1 MLSDIDLIREFVK
14 QSIQKK
20 QVLLANSTLQGEAVY
35 KSNQLTAKKEGIIAT
50 TELKRTLN
58 PFFIKHKSSYWQ
70 LIGEVLAE
78 YNFILMGE
86 VDSRGFYQYEYCQI
100 PPGYE
105 MHCQKS
111 AMLWRTWW
119 KYRRKIEGRII
130 QLELLIRIRNTW
142 YPIRGLAISDGMIY
156 IETLGSEIALGL
168 EDTVIWLS
176 KIKEKKSEANSE

>member
-14 QSIQKK
+14 LSIQKK

-58 PFFIKHKSSYWQ
+58 PFFIKYKSNYWQ
-70 LIGEVLAE
+70 LISQVLAE
-78 YNFILMGE
+78 YNFLLMGE
-86 VDSRGFYQYEYCQI
+86 VDSRGFYQYQYCQI
-100 PPGYE
+100 PSGYE
-105 MHCQKS
+105 MHCQK
-111 AMLWRTWW
+111 AGMLWRTWW

-176 KIKEKKSEANSE
+176 KIKEKKSEANS